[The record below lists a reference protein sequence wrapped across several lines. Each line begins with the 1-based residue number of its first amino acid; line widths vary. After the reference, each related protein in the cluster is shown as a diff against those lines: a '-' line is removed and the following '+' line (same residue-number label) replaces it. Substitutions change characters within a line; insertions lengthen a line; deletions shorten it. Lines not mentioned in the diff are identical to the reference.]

1 MTTVGELKAFIDG
14 MDIPEG
20 EAPTPKQWSRLIER
34 LEQVEANQILDLLG
48 ARRDGTV
55 PYIGSQPTFTGYTT
69 CSSLK
74 AVAS

>member
-14 MDIPEG
+14 MDVPEG
-20 EAPTPKQWSRLIER
+20 KAPTPKQWSRLIER

-48 ARRDGTV
+48 VSRDGTV
-55 PYIGSQPTFTGYTT
+55 PYTGSPPPFTGYTT